1 MALSNERSSPRP
13 PPRVDYELTDL
24 GRSFWMPV
32 QEISNWVLR
41 HQGDIDTARIRF
53 DTQDSEIFEPA

>member
-1 MALSNERSSPRP
+1 MHLQPTDGRTTLVR
-13 PPRVDYELTDL
+13 LTDL